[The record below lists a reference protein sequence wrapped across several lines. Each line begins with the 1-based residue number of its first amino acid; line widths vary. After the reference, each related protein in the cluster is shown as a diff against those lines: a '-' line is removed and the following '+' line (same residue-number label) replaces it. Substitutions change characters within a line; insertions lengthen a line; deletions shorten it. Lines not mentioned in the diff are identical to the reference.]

1 MLIQYKQAVGYL
13 RVSGKGQVKGTG
25 FSRQKDAINS
35 YANRARYQ
43 ITDWYKETHTGT
55 ESDRPEFT
63 RMIEDLLSNGIRTV
77 IVESM
82 DRLARD
88 LMVSHQL
95 IALLIRKKIVLISA
109 TTGTNVTES
118 MSDDPMLK
126 ALTQIQSV
134 FAELEKNLL
143 VRKLA
148 KSRKRVREQKGR
160 CEGRKPFGF
169 HEEEKPV
176 LKRIKQLNRKPRN
189 RQRLGY
195 YQIARILNGEGHP
208 TRTGKRWTGPTVR
221 GILQRETTTA

>member
-1 MLIQYKQAVGYL
+1 MIRYKQAVGYL

-25 FSRQKDAINS
+25 FARQKEAIDS
-35 YANRARYQ
+35 YANQAKYQ
-43 ITDWYKETHTGT
+43 ITDWYRETHTGI

-95 IALLIRKKIVLISA
+95 IALLIRKNITLISA
-109 TTGTNVTES
+109 TTGQNVTES
-118 MSDDPMLK
+118 MSNDPMLK

-143 VRKLA
+143 VRKLERA
-148 KSRKRVREQKGR
+148 RKAVRKAKGR

-176 LKRIKQLNRKPRN
+176 LKRIRQLHRKPRN

-195 YQIARILNGEGHP
+195 YQIARILNEESHP

-221 GILQRETTTA
+221 GILQR

>member
-1 MLIQYKQAVGYL
+1 LIQVKQAVGYL

-25 FSRQKDAINS
+25 FARQKEAIGS
-35 YANRARYQ
+35 YASQARYQ
-43 ITDWYKETHTGT
+43 VTDWYKEAHTGT

-63 RMIEDLLSNGIRTV
+63 RMIEDLLSNGIRIV

-88 LMVSHQL
+88 LMVSHQM
-95 IALLIRKKIVLISA
+95 IALLIRKNITLISA
-109 TTGTNVTES
+109 TTGQNVTES

-143 VRKLA
+143 VRKLKQA
-148 KSRKRVREQKGR
+148 RKRVREQEGR

-169 HEEEKPV
+169 NEVEKPA
-176 LKRIKQLNRKPRN
+176 LKRIQQLHRKPRN
-189 RQRLGY
+189 RPRLGY
-195 YQIARILNGEGHP
+195 YQIARILNDEGHP
-208 TRTGKRWTGPTVR
+208 TRTGKRWTGPTVM
-221 GILQRETTTA
+221 GILKRQATTV